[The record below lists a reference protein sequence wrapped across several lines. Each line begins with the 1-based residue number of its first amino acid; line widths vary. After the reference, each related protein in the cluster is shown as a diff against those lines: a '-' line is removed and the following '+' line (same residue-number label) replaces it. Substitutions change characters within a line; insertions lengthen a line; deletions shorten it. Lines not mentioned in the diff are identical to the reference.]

1 MAAYEYDI
9 AVIGAGPGGYVA
21 AIAAAKEGKTVCI
34 IERAAFGG
42 VCLNEGCI
50 PTKTLIKTINL
61 LQEMKQAASFGIEGL
76 DSAALSV
83 SMPRLQE
90 RRRRVV
96 SRLAGGV
103 KSLLKGNKVT
113 ILEGEASFLDRHTL
127 KVGNTC
133 VTAENIII
141 AAGSLP
147 FMPPFIPLKGK
158 TNVITSKEALELVE
172 LPASM
177 AIIGGGVV
185 GIEFAYL
192 LHALGCSITVLE
204 RMNRILPTVDAEIS
218 AMVQQGLQ
226 KAGIVFHLGAK
237 VGAIHDNTVL
247 FETDGATS
255 LVTADMVLMAVGRLP
270 DIKAL
275 HLEAVGVACENGA
288 IVTDEYMRTNVPGIY
303 ATGDVNARM
312 MLAHT
317 ASHEGMIAVKHICGK
332 QAVMRYNAVPSCI
345 YLEPEVASIGLTE
358 EEARAKHAAVK
369 VGKFPMGAN
378 GKSLVEGGTAG
389 MIKVIADGDTGEIL
403 GAHLFC
409 KHATDMIAE
418 IALAMTLEATVDD
431 IMETIHPHPTVSES
445 VPEAFMAAFG
455 KAVHVM

>member
-1 MAAYEYDI
+1 MATYQYDI
-9 AVIGAGPGGYVA
+9 AIIGAGPGGYVA

-50 PTKTLIKTINL
+50 PTKTLIKTANL
-61 LQEMKQAASFGIEGL
+61 FQEMKQAASFGIEGV
-76 DSAALSV
+76 DPAGLSV
-83 SMPRLQE
+83 SMTRLQE
-90 RRRRVV
+90 RRKRVI

-103 KSLLKGNKVT
+103 KSLLKSNKVT
-113 ILEGEASFLDRHTL
+113 ILEGEASFVDKHTL
-127 KVGNTC
+127 KVGNTR

-141 AAGSLP
+141 ATGSVP
-147 FMPPFIPLKGK
+147 FMPPFIPLQGK
-158 TNVITSKEALELVE
+158 TCVITSKEALELAE

-177 AIIGGGVV
+177 AIIGGGVI

-192 LHALGCSITVLE
+192 LHTLGCKITVLE
-204 RMNRILPTVDAEIS
+204 LMDRILPMVDAEIS
-218 AMVQQGLQ
+218 AMVQQRLQ
-226 KAGIVFHLGAK
+226 KAGITFHLGAK
-237 VGAIHDNTVL
+237 VKAVRDNAVL
-247 FETDGATS
+247 FEAGGVESSA
-255 LVTADMVLMAVGRLP
+255 TADIVLMAVGRLP
-270 DIKAL
+270 DIKGL
-275 HLEAVGVACENGA
+275 NLEAAGVACEKGA
-288 IVTDEYMRTNVPGIY
+288 VITDEYMRTNVPGIY
-303 ATGDVNARM
+303 AIGDVNARM

-317 ASHEGMIAVKHICGK
+317 ASHEGMVAVKHICGK
-332 QAVMRYNAVPSCI
+332 QAAMQYNAIPSCI
-345 YLEPEVASIGLTE
+345 YLEPEVAAIGLTE
-358 EEARAKHAAVK
+358 EQAKAQCASVK
-369 VGKFPMGAN
+369 IGKFPMAAN
-378 GKSLVEGGTAG
+378 GKSLVEGDTAG

-455 KAVHVM
+455 KAIHTM